1 MLHVALHFI
10 VPGLIAYGFFP
21 KGESGR
27 IFFILIATILVDL
40 DHLVA
45 DPVYDPFRCS
55 IGFHPLHQFIP
66 IGFYGLMLLYH
77 RVRLIGLGLLTHMLL
92 DLGDCVSM
100 GLLP

>member
-1 MLHVALHFI
+1 MFHIALHFI
-10 VPGLIAYGFFP
+10 VPGLIAYGLFP

-27 IFFILIATILVDL
+27 IFFILTATMLVDL

-66 IGFYGLMLLYH
+66 IGFYGLMLLDR
-77 RVRLIGLGLLTHMLL
+77 RVRILGLGLLTHMLL